1 MITSNP
7 DFSKAYIAA
16 NELLATGKELDI
28 FPFLIKPFIKAN
40 TDVTLCS
47 FEKAQSK
54 YNANIRAWGSES
66 AVLQEYQ
73 GQSIIF
79 YNKEKTGNHIRFSCC
94 HELGHYILGH
104 KMNLDPNSD
113 LYKKQEIE
121 TNYFAAQLL
130 MPEQILIECRKRSKS
145 ITPDFLI
152 NHFEVSPIA
161 ADKRLTTLSKIQP
174 EWRRNIEK
182 EYDDI
187 ILLRFAK
194 FIDSIAPKHIDYLF
208 SDEEER
214 QRERDTWYYKGY
226 RRGDYYD

>member
-1 MITSNP
+1 MTSSNP

-16 NELLATGKELDI
+16 NELLATGKELDA

-40 TDVTLCS
+40 TDIALCS
-47 FEKAQSK
+47 FDKARSR

-79 YNKEKTGNHIRFSCC
+79 YNKAKTGNHIRFSCC
-94 HELGHYILGH
+94 HELGHFILGH
-104 KMNLDPNSD
+104 KMNLDPQSD

-130 MPEQILIECRKRSKS
+130 MPEQILIECIKRGKS

-152 NHFEVSPIA
+152 NNFKVSSLA

-174 EWRRNIEK
+174 EWRRYEEK

-187 ILLRFAK
+187 ILMRFAE
-194 FIDSIAPKHIDYLF
+194 FLDTVAPKPIDYLF
-208 SDEEER
+208 SDEVER
-214 QRERDTWYYKGY
+214 QLERDRWYYNG
-226 RRGDYYD
+226 

>member
-1 MITSNP
+1 MIASNP
-7 DFSKAYIAA
+7 DFSKAYVAA
-16 NELLATGKELDI
+16 NELLATGKELDT

-40 TDVTLCS
+40 TDVALCS
-47 FEKAQSK
+47 FEKAKSK
-54 YNANIRAWGSES
+54 FNANIHAWGSES

-194 FIDSIAPKHIDYLF
+194 FIDSIAPKPIDYLF

-214 QRERDTWYYKGY
+214 QQERDTWYYKGY

>member
-1 MITSNP
+1 MTSSDP

-16 NELLATGKELDI
+16 NELLATGKELDA

-40 TDVTLCS
+40 TDIALCS
-47 FEKAQSK
+47 FDKARSR

-79 YNKEKTGNHIRFSCC
+79 YNKAKTGNHIRFSCC

-104 KMNLDPNSD
+104 KMNLDPQSD

-130 MPEQILIECRKRSKS
+130 MPEQILIECIKRGKS

-152 NHFEVSPIA
+152 NNFKVSSLA

-174 EWRRNIEK
+174 EWRRYE
-182 EYDDI
+182 DLD
-187 ILLRFAK
+187 
-194 FIDSIAPKHIDYLF
+194 H
-208 SDEEER
+208 
-214 QRERDTWYYKGY
+214 T
-226 RRGDYYD
+226 

>member
-1 MITSNP
+1 MIASNP

-16 NELLATGKELDI
+16 NELLATGKELDT

-40 TDVTLCS
+40 TDVALCS
-47 FEKAQSK
+47 FEKAKSK

-79 YNKEKTGNHIRFSCC
+79 YNKQKTGNHIRFSCC
-94 HELGHYILGH
+94 HELGHFILGH
-104 KMNLDPNSD
+104 KMNLDPKSD
-113 LYKKQEIE
+113 LYQKQEIE

-130 MPEQILIECRKRSKS
+130 MPEQILIECRKRGKS

-152 NHFEVSPIA
+152 SNFEVSSLA

-174 EWRRNIEK
+174 EWHKYKEK

-187 ILLRFAK
+187 ILMRFAE
-194 FIDSIAPKHIDYLF
+194 FINTIAPKPIDYFF
-208 SDEEER
+208 SDEDER